1 MDERGNVTLSEHM
14 GLGPRE
20 MIALVGG
27 GGKSTILFR
36 LGSELATEGRRV
48 VLTTTTKMGR
58 DQVSGI
64 RTICHSL
71 ACAVS
76 CRPDGPVMLVTGGDD
91 HKVTGPSPEDLD
103 ALFRDPVVDYV
114 VVEADGARG
123 RSLKAPGD
131 HEPVIPSTA
140 TTVVIAMGMDALGR
154 KVQEVAHR
162 VEKAVEFLGV
172 SPDHTVAP
180 ADCAAILTHP
190 RGVFREVPKDARVLV
205 ALTKV
210 RPGALT
216 RSAMHLADLLEA
228 EDRISDVLIL
238 SSE

>member
-1 MDERGNVTLSEHM
+1 MTLSERM
-14 GLGPRE
+14 GLASRE
-20 MIALVGG
+20 MVALVGG

-48 VLTTTTKMGR
+48 ILTTTTKMGR

-64 RTICHSL
+64 RTVCHSS

-91 HKVTGPSPEDLD
+91 HKVTGPSPQELD
-103 ALFRDPVVDYV
+103 ALFRDSAVDYV
-114 VVEADGARG
+114 IVEADGARG
-123 RSLKAPGD
+123 RPLKAPGD

-154 KVQEVAHR
+154 RLDEVAHR
-162 VEKAVEFLGV
+162 VDKAVEFLGV
-172 SPDHTVAP
+172 RPEHTVAP

-190 RGVFREVPKDARVLV
+190 RGVLREVPNDARVLV

-216 RSAMHLADLLEA
+216 RSAAHLAGLLDA
-228 EDRISDVLIL
+228 ADRISDVLIL
-238 SSE
+238 PSE